1 MSNVFEASLSKLN
14 YYVEG
19 STGHLVFDNQ
29 SKFNAITYD
38 MWCALPGALDALVAD
53 PAVRVI
59 VLSGAG
65 DRAFVSGADIAQ
77 FGQERE
83 GSTSHRFNEATDLG
97 YAAVLDCVKPT
108 IAKVRGI
115 CMGGGLGIALNCD
128 IRICAL
134 DAKFRMPAGRL
145 GLGYAFDGVKRF
157 TEVIGV
163 SNTADLFYSAR
174 IFDASEALQMGLVK
188 QVLPASKL
196 DEFVQSFSEMVSENA
211 PRTLAAVKRALIEL
225 RKSPDSRNK
234 ELINSM
240 VQDCFDSE
248 EYYEGRRAF
257 AEKRKPIFK
266 NQ

>member
-1 MSNVFEASLSKLN
+1 MSNIYDKSLGKLN

-19 STGHLVFDNQ
+19 FTGHLIFDNP

-38 MWCALPGALDALVAD
+38 MWCELPGAIDALVTNS
-53 PAVRVI
+53 AVRVI

-65 DRAFVSGADIAQ
+65 EKAFVSGADISQ

-83 GSTSHRFNEATDLG
+83 GSNSQRYNQATELG

-115 CMGGGLGIALNCD
+115 CMGGGLGLALNCD
-128 IRICAL
+128 VRICAD

-174 IFDASEALQMGLVK
+174 IFDANEALRMGLVK
-188 QVLPASKL
+188 QVLPANEL
-196 DEFVQSFSEMVSENA
+196 DAFVQSFSLMVSENA

-225 RKSPDSRNK
+225 RKNPDSRNI

-248 EYYEGRRAF
+248 DYYEGRRAF
-257 AEKRKPIFK
+257 ADKRKPIFK